1 MTTKSLIEYIRNEQL
16 TNHSLLVLCNMNTT
30 LLFMLF
36 ATSLTSCSHLKSL
49 VQNTSTTKST
59 LVDIRTT
66 AYTHCESDHLK
77 YGRKTAIGTTLKSKK
92 SIATDWSVFPV
103 GTKLKINENVY
114 EVDDYGSALVK
125 PTDMIPTVDIYL
137 TSRSQ
142 MNKWGVKH
150 FTGVE
155 VVEWGDYEKS
165 AKLLKDRLRYS
176 HCRVMYQRI
185 QSKL

>member
-1 MTTKSLIEYIRNEQL
+1 
-16 TNHSLLVLCNMNTT
+16 
-30 LLFMLF
+30 MLF
-36 ATSLTSCSHLKSL
+36 TMSLTSCSQLKSL
-49 VQNTSTTKST
+49 VDNKLANDTK

-66 AYTHCESDHLK
+66 AYTHGESDHLK

-103 GTKLKINENVY
+103 GTKLKINENIY

-125 PTDMIPTVDIYL
+125 SLGVTPTVDIYL
-137 TSRSQ
+137 PSRSQ

-165 AKLLKDRLRYS
+165 ANLLKDRLRYS

-185 QSKL
+185 QQKL

>member
-1 MTTKSLIEYIRNEQL
+1 
-16 TNHSLLVLCNMNTT
+16 MNTT
-30 LLFMLF
+30 LLCMLF
-36 ATSLTSCSHLKSL
+36 TMSLTSCSQLKSL
-49 VQNTSTTKST
+49 VDNELANDTK

-66 AYTHCESDHLK
+66 AYTHGESDHLK

-103 GTKLKINENVY
+103 GTKLKINENIY

-125 PTDMIPTVDIYL
+125 SLGVTPTVDIYL
-137 TSRSQ
+137 PSRSQ

-165 AKLLKDRLRYS
+165 ANLLKDRLRYS

-185 QSKL
+185 QQKL

>member
-1 MTTKSLIEYIRNEQL
+1 M
-16 TNHSLLVLCNMNTT
+16 
-30 LLFMLF
+30 
-36 ATSLTSCSHLKSL
+36 SLTSCTQLKSL
-49 VQNTSTTKST
+49 VDNEKTNAIKS
-59 LVDIRTT
+59 VDIRTT
-66 AYTHCESDHLK
+66 AYTHGESDHLK

-125 PTDMIPTVDIYL
+125 PLGVTPTVDIYL
-137 TSRSQ
+137 PSRSQ

-150 FTGVE
+150 FTNIE

-165 AKLLKDRLRYS
+165 ANLLKDRLRYS

-185 QSKL
+185 RQKL